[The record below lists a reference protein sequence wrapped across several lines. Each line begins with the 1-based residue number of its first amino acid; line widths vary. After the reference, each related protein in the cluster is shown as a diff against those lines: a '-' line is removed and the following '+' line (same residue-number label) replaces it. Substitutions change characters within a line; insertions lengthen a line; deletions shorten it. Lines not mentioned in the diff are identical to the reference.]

1 MLFSPAFGHGAL
13 AFGLRFFNVLAQL
26 VARSRRACVSPLLRR
41 GTAMRLFDA
50 LQKILILFLNAI
62 ALFEANPNPTKV
74 LNDLS
79 KQFNHVGFV
88 L

>member
-1 MLFSPAFGHGAL
+1 
-13 AFGLRFFNVLAQL
+13 
-26 VARSRRACVSPLLRR
+26 
-41 GTAMRLFDA
+41 MRLFDA
-50 LQKILILFLNAI
+50 LQKILILFLPNAI
-62 ALFEANPNPTKV
+62 ALFKANPNPTKV

>member
-13 AFGLRFFNVLAQL
+13 AFGLRFNVLAQL